1 MFDGALA
8 EPMMKETVMV
18 YVDTPRLGRIP
29 QHNHRTAPLSP
40 AARTAIVLIGTA
52 GLVALAVAIVGPAR
66 IQRQVLEPLRD
77 AVEPRAEK
85 AWADMR
91 PLRDQIAALLE
102 KASPEGR
109 RAMVRSFQSW
119 IGHFRAD

>member
-1 MFDGALA
+1 MADA
-8 EPMMKETVMV
+8 
-18 YVDTPRLGRIP
+18 DTPRLGRIP
-29 QHNHRTAPLSP
+29 QHNCGKSAFSP
-40 AARTAIVLIGTA
+40 AARAAIVLIGTA
-52 GLVALAVAIVGPAR
+52 GLVALAVAIVGPKR

-77 AVEPRAEK
+77 TVEPRAEK

-91 PLRDQIAALLE
+91 PLRDQIAVLLK

-109 RAMVRSFQSW
+109 KAMARSFQSW